1 MRVPPMP
8 LATRGTGFGLGLR
21 TPHYPDFLAGQQPLD
36 WLEVITDNF
45 LVQGGKP
52 LVMLDTFRRDYPMA
66 LHGVAM
72 SIGAPGGLDLAY
84 VQQVKTLA
92 QRIEPLWVSDHLC
105 WIGHGPEQLHDLC
118 PLPYTDEAARH
129 VVDHIRQAQD
139 VLGRRLVL
147 ENVSSYT
154 AFTHDTASEWQFLA
168 HIAEAADCLLLLDV
182 NNVYVSSVNHGF
194 DPLTYLRALP
204 AHRVQQIHLA
214 GHSHHG
220 SHAVDTHDQP
230 VCPAVWALYAQACR
244 LFGEVAAM
252 VERDAHIPP
261 LTELLAEV
269 AVARAVASDV
279 ANGGTH
285 GAASRMANVAAAEA
299 ATVTLTPVV
308 FSAAPASSSA
318 PSLQT
323 VQLEWADHVLDRR
336 PGVPTWVAGGETFSA
351 AQRMGVYHHA
361 YRARLTEVLADSYP
375 HTHRYLGDDTFEA
388 LASGFAVAHPPT
400 QRNLGAYGAG
410 WVTWLAQAHPLNP
423 ELHELAQL
431 EWDLR
436 ACFDGPDV
444 LTLDATAAEHSQGQ
458 WLQTP
463 SPLHPSVVVR
473 RVTTNAVA
481 LWHALADDES
491 VPEPQR
497 LPEPGGVVVWRKGL
511 QPHFQTLGMAALG
524 FWDAL
529 AEGHSIVGACEVGAS
544 TAADP
549 EALAQWLRTG
559 LDNGWLRTQ

>member
-1 MRVPPMP
+1 MRAPPTP

-21 TPHYPDFLAGQQPLD
+21 TPHYPDFLAGQEPLD
-36 WLEVITDNF
+36 WLEIITDNF

-52 LVMLDTFRRDYPMA
+52 LLMLDTFRRDYPMA
-66 LHGVAM
+66 MHGVAM
-72 SIGAPGGLDLAY
+72 SIGAHGGLDLGY
-84 VQQVKTLA
+84 LQRVKALA

-129 VVDHIRQAQD
+129 VVAHIRQAQD

-230 VCPAVWALYAQACR
+230 VCPAVWALYAEACR
-244 LFGEVAAM
+244 LFGAVATM

-269 AVARAVASDV
+269 AVARAVASDPLN
-279 ANGGTH
+279 A
-285 GAASRMANVAAAEA
+285 VAAPAVA
-299 ATVTLTPVV
+299 MAPTPVV
-308 FSAAPASSSA
+308 FSAATDSPGA
-318 PSLQT
+318 PPLCT
-323 VQLEWADHVLDRR
+323 VQREWTDHVLDRS
-336 PGVPTWVAGGETFSA
+336 PGVPPWVAGGTVFSA
-351 AQRMGVYHHA
+351 TQRMGVYHHA
-361 YRARLTEVLADSYP
+361 YRARLGEVLADSYP
-375 HTHRYLGDDTFEA
+375 HTSRYLGDDTFEA

-410 WVTWLAQAHPLNP
+410 WVQWLAQAHPLNP

-436 ACFDGPDV
+436 ACFDGPD
-444 LTLDATAAEHSQGQ
+444 TPALDATAAEHTQGQ

-481 LWHALADDES
+481 LWHALADD
-491 VPEPQR
+491 VPVPPPQP

-511 QPHFQTLGMAALG
+511 QPHFQTLGVVSWR
-524 FWDAL
+524 FWGAL
-529 AEGHSIVGACEVGAS
+529 AEGHSIASACDVWAAS
-544 TAADP
+544 AVDP
-549 EALAQWLRTG
+549 GELAQWLRTG
-559 LDNGWLRTQ
+559 LDNGWLRAQ

>member
-1 MRVPPMP
+1 MRAHPTP

-36 WLEVITDNF
+36 WLEIITDNF

-52 LVMLDTFRRDYPMA
+52 LVMLDTFRRDYPVAM
-66 LHGVAM
+66 HGVAM

-84 VQQVKTLA
+84 LQQVKALA

-129 VVDHIRQAQD
+129 VLGKIRQAQD

-220 SHAVDTHDQP
+220 NHAVDTHDQP
-230 VCPAVWALYAQACR
+230 VCPAVWALYAEACR
-244 LFGEVAAM
+244 LFGAVATM

-261 LTELLAEV
+261 LSELLAEV
-269 AVARAVASDV
+269 AVARAVASEPV
-279 ANGGTH
+279 NA
-285 GAASRMANVAAAEA
+285 VAAQAV
-299 ATVTLTPVV
+299 TVAPIPVV
-308 FSAAPASSSA
+308 FSSATTQPCA

-323 VQLEWADHVLDRR
+323 VQSQWADHVLDRS
-336 PGVPTWVAGGETFSA
+336 PGVPPWVADGATFSA

-361 YRARLTEVLADSYP
+361 YRARLSEVLADSYP
-375 HTHRYLGDDTFEA
+375 HTRCYLGDDTFDA

-410 WVTWLAQAHPLNP
+410 WVAWLAQAHPLNP

-436 ACFDGPDV
+436 ACFDGPD
-444 LTLDATAAEHSQGQ
+444 TPALDATAAEHTQGQ

-473 RVTTNAVA
+473 SITTNAVA
-481 LWHALADDES
+481 LWHALADD
-491 VPEPQR
+491 VPVPHPQR
-497 LPEPGGVVVWRKGL
+497 LPESGGVVVWRKGL
-511 QPHFQTLGMAALG
+511 QPHFQTLGGASWR
-524 FWDAL
+524 FWGAL
-529 AEGHSIVGACEVGAS
+529 ADGHSIVSGCDVLAS
-544 TAADP
+544 SVADP
-549 EALAQWLRTG
+549 GELAQWLRTG
-559 LDNGWLRTQ
+559 LDNGWLCAQ

>member
-1 MRVPPMP
+1 MRALPTP

-21 TPHYPDFLAGQQPLD
+21 TPHYPDFLAGPQPLD

-84 VQQVKTLA
+84 VQQVKALA

-129 VVDHIRQAQD
+129 VVAHIRQAQD

-230 VCPAVWALYAQACR
+230 VCPAVWALYAEACR
-244 LFGEVAAM
+244 LFGAVATM

-261 LTELLAEV
+261 LAELLAEV
-269 AVARAVASDV
+269 AVARAVASDPV
-279 ANGGTH
+279 NA
-285 GAASRMANVAAAEA
+285 VAAPAV
-299 ATVTLTPVV
+299 TVAPAPVV
-308 FSAAPASSSA
+308 FSAPVEPTHPLHA
-318 PSLQT
+318 
-323 VQLEWADHVLDRR
+323 VQREWADHVLDRS
-336 PGVPTWVAGGETFSA
+336 PGVPPWVVEGAAFSA

-361 YRARLTEVLADSYP
+361 YRARLSEVLADAYP
-375 HTHRYLGDDTFEA
+375 HTRRYLGEDTFEA
-388 LASGFAVAHPPT
+388 LATGFAVAHPPT

-410 WVTWLAQAHPLNP
+410 WVAWLAQAHPLNP

-436 ACFDGPDV
+436 ACFDGPD
-444 LTLDATAAEHSQGQ
+444 TPALDATAAEHTQGQ
-458 WLQTP
+458 WLLAP
-463 SPLHPSVVVR
+463 SPLHPSVAVR

-481 LWHALADDES
+481 LWHALADD
-491 VPEPQR
+491 VPVPPPQR

-511 QPHFQTLGMAALG
+511 QPHFQTLGALPWR
-524 FWDAL
+524 FWGAL
-529 AEGHSIVGACEVGAS
+529 AEGRSIVSGYDGLTAA
-544 TAADP
+544 AADP
-549 EALAQWLRTG
+549 GELAQWLRTG
-559 LDNGWLRTQ
+559 LDNGWLRAQ

>member
-1 MRVPPMP
+1 MRAPPTP

-36 WLEVITDNF
+36 WLEIITDNF

-84 VQQVKTLA
+84 LQQVKALT

-129 VVDHIRQAQD
+129 VATHIRQAQD

-182 NNVYVSSVNHGF
+182 NNVYVSSVNHGY

-220 SHAVDTHDQP
+220 RHAVDTHDQP
-230 VCPAVWALYAQACR
+230 VCPAVWALYAEACR
-244 LFGEVAAM
+244 LFGAVATM

-269 AVARAVASDV
+269 AVARAVANDP
-279 ANGGTH
+279 ANAV
-285 GAASRMANVAAAEA
+285 GAAAAAPN
-299 ATVTLTPVV
+299 PVV
-308 FSAAPASSSA
+308 FSAPTAPPGAPA
-318 PSLQT
+318 LLT
-323 VQLEWADHVLDRR
+323 VQREWADHVLDRS
-336 PGVPTWVAGGETFSA
+336 PGVPHWVAGSRDFSA

-361 YRARLTEVLADSYP
+361 YRARLSEVLADSYP
-375 HTHRYLGDDTFEA
+375 HTRRYLGDDTFEA
-388 LASGFAVAHPPT
+388 VASGFAVAHPPT

-410 WVTWLAQAHPLNP
+410 WVQWLAKVHPLNP

-436 ACFDGPDV
+436 ACFDGPDAPA
-444 LTLDATAAEHSQGQ
+444 LDALAAERSQGQ

-473 RVTTNAVA
+473 RITTNAVA
-481 LWHALADDES
+481 LWHALADDEP
-491 VPEPQR
+491 VPAPQR
-497 LPEPGGVVVWRKGL
+497 LPESGGLVVWRKGL
-511 QPHFQTLGMAALG
+511 QPHFQTLGASALG
-524 FWDAL
+524 FWEALAKGHSMAGACDAL
-529 AEGHSIVGACEVGAS
+529 ACAATHGSGPEGKPSE
-544 TAADP
+544 
-549 EALAQWLRTG
+549 LAQWMRTG
-559 LDNGWLRTQ
+559 LDNGWLRVQ

>member
-1 MRVPPMP
+1 MRTPPTP

-36 WLEVITDNF
+36 WLEIITDNF

-66 LHGVAM
+66 MHGVAM

-84 VQQVKTLA
+84 LQQVKALA

-129 VVDHIRQAQD
+129 VVAHIRQAQD

-168 HIAEAADCLLLLDV
+168 HIADAADCLLLLDV

-220 SHAVDTHDQP
+220 SYAVDTHDQP
-230 VCPAVWALYAQACR
+230 VCPAVWALYAEACR
-244 LFGEVAAM
+244 LFGAVATM

-261 LTELLAEV
+261 LPELLAEV
-269 AVARAVASDV
+269 AVARAVASDPLNAEV
-279 ANGGTH
+279 AP
-285 GAASRMANVAAAEA
+285 AVAMA
-299 ATVTLTPVV
+299 LTPVV
-308 FSAAPASSSA
+308 FSVAPEPPGA
-318 PSLQT
+318 PPLCT
-323 VQLEWADHVLDRR
+323 VQREWADHVLDRSPR
-336 PGVPTWVAGGETFSA
+336 VPPWVAGDKVFSA
-351 AQRMGVYHHA
+351 TQRMGVYHHA
-361 YRARLTEVLADSYP
+361 YRARLGEVLADSYP
-375 HTHRYLGDDTFEA
+375 HTRRYLGDDTFEA

-400 QRNLGAYGAG
+400 QRNLGTYGEG
-410 WVTWLAQAHPLNP
+410 WVACLAQAHPLNP

-436 ACFDGPDV
+436 ACFDGPD
-444 LTLDATAAEHSQGQ
+444 TPALDATTAEHTQGQ
-458 WLQTP
+458 WLQTL

-481 LWHALADDES
+481 LWHALADDVS
-491 VPEPQR
+491 VPPPQP

-511 QPHFQTLGMAALG
+511 QPHFQTLGGASWRFWGALT
-524 FWDAL
+524 
-529 AEGHSIVGACEVGAS
+529 EGHSIASACDVRAAS
-544 TAADP
+544 VVDP
-549 EALAQWLRTG
+549 GELAHWLRAG
-559 LDNGWLRTQ
+559 LDNGWLRAQ